1 MQTKGLAGRLR
12 TPGLLVATL
21 AMSVISIGCAISDYQ
36 GWLGHQTESEAK
48 LWGSQVAFLV
58 QPDPTGDSG
67 TYEYTVKYDWRQVTN
82 DPNMTGNQFPVVNIF
97 SYKNPVFAAFS
108 RDGCVDR
115 DGDELQQRPGN
126 LGRGPGCN
134 NAVPAGKFRPKW
146 EFEDRLPG
154 CQFFANF
161 KKEYD
166 SPPKNPPSAALCL
179 TAPSEE
185 IDKDL
190 ELQGSEA
197 SNTKEAFASVDA
209 LLGAIWSGAVGRTFT
224 LNITSVKINGSE
236 ISLDVPAALS
246 IQRNDVRPLNIAVDL
261 NSPGAQALI
270 RALLTGTTNG
280 APATLELTF
289 EGGMHLAQP
298 RIMTVAFD
306 HKYLTEL
313 LQ

>member
-1 MQTKGLAGRLR
+1 MQTKGLMGRLR
-12 TPGLLVATL
+12 TPGLLFATVS
-21 AMSVISIGCAISDYQ
+21 MTVVSVGCAISDYQ

-48 LWGSQVAFLV
+48 LWGSQVSFIV

-97 SYKNPVFAAFS
+97 SYRNPVVSAFS

-134 NAVPAGKFRPKW
+134 LAVPAGKFRPKW
-146 EFEDRLPG
+146 EYEDHAPG
-154 CQFFANF
+154 CQFEANF

-166 SPPKNPPSAALCL
+166 SPPKNPAPILLCI
-179 TAPSEE
+179 TAPTEE

-197 SNTKEAFASVDA
+197 SNLKEAFGSLDA
-209 LLGAIWSGAVGRTFT
+209 MFSAIWSSAVGRTFT
-224 LNITSVKINGSE
+224 LNITSVKLNGVDYPLS
-236 ISLDVPAALS
+236 SPAALAV
-246 IQRNDVRPLNIAVDL
+246 QRNDIRPINLAVDL
-261 NSPGAQALI
+261 TSPGVQSLI
-270 RALLTGTTNG
+270 RALLSGTASG
-280 APATLELTF
+280 APATLEVTF

-298 RIMTVAFD
+298 RVMTIAFNHD
-306 HKYLTEL
+306 QLTKL

>member
-1 MQTKGLAGRLR
+1 MHMKGLTTRLR
-12 TPGLLVATL
+12 SPSLALAIV
-21 AMSVISIGCAISDYQ
+21 AMSMLSIGCAISDYQ

-48 LWGSQVAFLV
+48 LWGSQIAILV
-58 QPDPTGDSG
+58 TPDPTGDSG
-67 TYEYTVKYDWRQVTN
+67 TYEYTVKYDWRSVTV
-82 DPNMTGNQFPVVNIF
+82 DPNQTNQGFPVVNIF
-97 SYKNPVFAAFS
+97 SYRNPVFAAFS

-166 SPPKNPPSAALCL
+166 SPPKNPPAAALCL

-197 SNTKEAFASVDA
+197 SNTKEAFASIDA
-209 LLGAIWSGAVGRTFT
+209 LLSAIWSGAVGRTFT
-224 LNITSVKINGSE
+224 LNITNVKINGS
-236 ISLDVPAALS
+236 DVALAAPAALS
-246 IQRNDVRPLNIAVDL
+246 VQRNDIRPLNVAIDM
-261 NSPGAQALI
+261 NSPGAQSLI
-270 RALLTGTTNG
+270 RALLTGTTSG
-280 APATLELTF
+280 APATLQLTF
-289 EGGMHLAQP
+289 EGGMSVAQP
-298 RIMTVAFD
+298 RILTVAFD
-306 HKYLTEL
+306 HTALTGL

>member
-1 MQTKGLAGRLR
+1 MHMRGLTTRLR
-12 TPGLLVATL
+12 TPGLAFATA
-21 AMSVISIGCAISDYQ
+21 AMSMLAVGCAISDYQ

-48 LWGSQVAFLV
+48 LWGSQVAILT

-67 TYEYTVKYDWRQVTN
+67 TYEYTVKYDWRSVTT
-82 DPNMTGNQFPVVNIF
+82 DPNMTGNQFPVVTIF
-97 SYKNPVFAAFS
+97 SYRNPVFAAFS

-115 DGDELQQRPGN
+115 DGDELQQRPGAVN
-126 LGRGPGCN
+126 RGNGCN
-134 NAVPAGKFRPKW
+134 LAVPEGKFRPKW
-146 EFEDRLPG
+146 EFEDRAPG

-166 SPPKNPPSAALCL
+166 SPPKNPPAAALCL

-190 ELQGSEA
+190 DLQGSAA
-197 SNTKEAFASVDA
+197 SNVKESFASIDA

-224 LNITSVKINGSE
+224 LNITSVKVNGTE
-236 ISLDVPAALS
+236 MPLAAPAALS
-246 IQRNDVRPLNIAVDL
+246 VQRNDVRPLNVAVDL
-261 NSPGAQALI
+261 NSPGAQSLI

-280 APATLELTF
+280 APATLEFTF
-289 EGGMHLAQP
+289 DGGMHVAQP
-298 RIMTVAFD
+298 RILTVAFSHD
-306 HKYLTEL
+306 ELTSM